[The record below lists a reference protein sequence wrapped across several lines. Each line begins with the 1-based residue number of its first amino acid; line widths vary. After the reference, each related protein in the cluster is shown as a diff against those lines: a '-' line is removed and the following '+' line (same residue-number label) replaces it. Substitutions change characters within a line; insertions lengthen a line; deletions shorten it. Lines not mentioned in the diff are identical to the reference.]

1 MSAPVI
7 VHILQAAAAF
17 ILVLAPLIFFHELG
31 HFLAAKSMG
40 IGCPVFSLGFGPRLV
55 GFKRKETD
63 YRLSLIPFGG
73 YVRLAG
79 DEADENRMGAPEE
92 FLSRPRWQR
101 LIVYVSGAAFNLV
114 LAFLAMWLLFG
125 MYGREEIPE
134 AYPVVYQ
141 VEEGSNAE
149 KAGIKSG
156 DKILEISGLS
166 MKAPTFLEAYNLEVA
181 LSPNKIKEVLIERDG
196 RRVAIDLD
204 TGADDKFGMGDPG
217 WSLSIGGGQPAV
229 VNRLESGE
237 RAEEAGLMPGDIVL
251 GADGREP
258 ISEIELRLLLMASP
272 ERDLR
277 LTVERA
283 GETLEL
289 MLRPRSRDGRGYIGV
304 EFYPTQYPRVKLSLG
319 EAAAEA
325 WQTNLTL
332 SKTLFVVL
340 KRLVT
345 REVSLRTM
353 SGPIGIAQI
362 ARQALVQGPE
372 MFLWLLGFFSLQ
384 LGILNL
390 LPIPVLDGGHM
401 LILLV
406 ESAIRRDL
414 SEKVKERVMQAGFV
428 FLVAFM
434 GVIVVLDVI
443 KIF

>member
-1 MSAPVI
+1 VN
-7 VHILQAAAAF
+7 ILQAAAAF

-31 HFLAAKSMG
+31 HFLVAKSMG

-55 GFKRKETD
+55 GFKRRETD

-79 DEADENRMGAPEE
+79 DEADENRTGAPEE

-101 LIVYVSGAAFNLV
+101 LIVFVAGAAFNLI

-125 MYGREEIPE
+125 LYGREEIPE

-149 KAGIKSG
+149 RAGIASG

-181 LSPNKIKEVLIERDG
+181 LSPNKLKKVLVEREG
-196 RRVAIDLD
+196 RRITMDLD
-204 TGADDKFGMGDPG
+204 TGADEKFGMGNPG
-217 WSLSIGGGQPAV
+217 WSLSIGGTEPAV
-229 VNRLESGE
+229 VNRVVSGD
-237 RAEEAGLMPGDIVL
+237 RAEQAGLMPGDRIL
-251 GADGREP
+251 GAEGREP

-272 ERDLR
+272 ERDLH
-277 LTVERA
+277 LQVDRA
-283 GETLEL
+283 GEPVDLI
-289 MLRPRSRDGRGYIGV
+289 LRPRSQDGRGYIGV
-304 EFYPTQYPRVKLSLG
+304 EFHPTEHPRVKLSLG
-319 EAAAEA
+319 EAAAES
-325 WQTNLTL
+325 WRTNVTL

-390 LPIPVLDGGHM
+390 LPIPVLDGGHI
-401 LILLV
+401 LILFV
-406 ESAIRRDL
+406 ESAMRRDL
-414 SEKVKERVMQAGFV
+414 SEKVKERVMQAGFI
-428 FLVAFM
+428 FLIGFM